1 MVVERG
7 RILRADRKAG
17 SRGISEGMRTTAA
30 LAIAPRLR
38 LLPRDAA
45 AETEALLGLAG
56 WCMQFTPKVALQF
69 AEALLLE
76 ISGSLKLFG
85 GLERILE
92 SLKQG
97 LEAMGFSA
105 VLSVAPT
112 AQAALW
118 LARAGRH
125 VVVGEYE
132 LRRVLDDLPLQALRL
147 GDVSCELL
155 DRLEIRTLGELLA
168 LPRDGM
174 ARRFGQPL
182 LDALD
187 RALGRQADPRS
198 FFVPPPRFS
207 AVLELPAE
215 AIQAEALLF
224 AARRLL
230 VQLEGYL
237 AARAGG
243 IQAFTLRLF
252 HREGNATELPT
263 GLVTPSRNSEHFVQL
278 LRERLGVTTLP
289 APVRSIALET
299 DSILPFAGTALGL
312 LADDRNTAGEWKR
325 LIERLRSH
333 FDAAS
338 VTGLGLVPDHRP
350 EQASRLTAL
359 NDRQL
364 PLCLGLSESTGER
377 PFWLLETPRPIDE
390 IGNVPHYDG
399 PLALLSGPERIESGW
414 WDGADVKRDYF
425 VARNGSDAL
434 LWIYRERDSGWYL
447 HGIFA

>member
-1 MVVERG
+1 M
-7 RILRADRKAG
+7 RA
-17 SRGISEGMRTTAA
+17 TAA

-38 LLPRDAA
+38 ILPRDAA

-69 AEALLLE
+69 PEALLLE

-85 GLERILE
+85 GLERILG

-97 LEAMGFSA
+97 LTDLGFSA
-105 VLSVAPT
+105 ALAVAPT

-118 LARAGRH
+118 LARAGRSA
-125 VVVGEYE
+125 VVGDDD
-132 LRRVLDDLPLQALRL
+132 LRQALDDLPLEALRL
-147 GDVSCELL
+147 GDASAELL
-155 DRLEIRTLGELLA
+155 DRLGIRTLGELLA
-168 LPRDGM
+168 LPRDGV

-182 LDALD
+182 LDVLD
-187 RALGRQADPRS
+187 RALGDQADPRS
-198 FFVPPPRFS
+198 FFIPPPRFF
-207 AVLELPAE
+207 AALELPAE

-224 AARRLL
+224 AAHRLL
-230 VQLEGYL
+230 AQLEGYL

-243 IQAFTLRLF
+243 VQRFTLRLF
-252 HREGNATELPT
+252 HREGKATELPI
-263 GLVTPSRNSEHFVQL
+263 GLVAPSRHSEHFVQL

-289 APVRSIALET
+289 APVRSIALEA
-299 DSILPFAGTALGL
+299 DGILPFAGTALGL
-312 LADDRNTAGEWKR
+312 LADDRNAAGEWKR

-333 FDAAS
+333 FDAAA

-350 EQASRLTAL
+350 EQASRSTRL

-364 PLCLGLSESTGER
+364 PFDFNESAGER

-434 LWIYRERDSGWYL
+434 LWIYRERDNGWYL